1 MSESI
6 VVHAEHADVDSM
18 LPEGS
23 PRLVDGVDPDLLELP
38 APARGRRAIAMA
50 MMALSVIASLAL
62 LSGTRR
68 DIAYFFSDSAPTRLG
83 EAVDVRASSLAPNT
97 FVAISG
103 TPMASGTIEYERIL
117 GTTRYQLFPLAGQRT
132 VFVQVPVGS
141 DPGRREFSGRLV
153 TFGALER
160 FASLREHL
168 EHQTGASVADD
179 AFVLLADQPP
189 GSYVWSLGLAGLCGL
204 FILLNLLLLAR
215 WFRPIRLV

>member
-6 VVHAEHADVDSM
+6 VVHAEHASGDLM

-23 PRLVDGVDPDLLELP
+23 PGLVDGVDPDLLELP
-38 APARGRRAIAMA
+38 APARGRRAIALL
-50 MMALSVIASLAL
+50 MMALSVLASLAL

-68 DIAYFFSDSAPTRLG
+68 DIAYFFADGTPTRLG
-83 EAVDVRASSLAPNT
+83 EAVDLRPSSLQANS

-117 GTTRYQLFPLAGQRT
+117 GTTRYELFPLAGQRS
-132 VFVQVPVGS
+132 VFVQVRAGQ

-153 TFGALER
+153 TFGEFER
-160 FASLREHL
+160 VASLRSPL
-168 EHQTGASVADD
+168 ERQTGASVGDD

-189 GSYVWSLGLAGLCGL
+189 RSYVWSLGLAGLCGL